1 MNPVAPLSLYIHLPW
16 CTRKCPY
23 CDFNSHELRGAVDE
37 NSYVQALLDDLK
49 QDVKLIDGRE
59 LQTIFIG
66 GGTPSLFSGQAIAD
80 LLDGVALNINC
91 APDIEVTMEANPG
104 SSELNKFSAFRAA
117 GVNRLSIGIQSFN
130 AKHLSALG
138 RAHNSSEALNAAKA
152 AKHAGF
158 ERINLDIMYALPGQ
172 TAESANE
179 DIAQAIKLSPE
190 HLSCYQ
196 LTIEPNTLFHKQP
209 PNLPNDELGWE
220 IQEIVHNSLNRANYK
235 QYEVSAWSK
244 LGEECRHNLNYWQFG
259 DYLGIGAGAHG
270 KVSRPDG
277 SIIRYWKHKQPKR
290 YLHSAHTN
298 SRFGDRKI
306 ISEKEL
312 GFEFLLNALRL
323 KVGFTPKLFEQRT
336 GLSIDALQPTL
347 SEQIDKHWLT
357 QTNANIKCSETGY
370 RFLDQLLTDYLPPD

>member
-152 AKHAGF
+152 AKQ
-158 ERINLDIMYALPGQ
+158 DVPG
-172 TAESANE
+172 
-179 DIAQAIKLSPE
+179 
-190 HLSCYQ
+190 
-196 LTIEPNTLFHKQP
+196 
-209 PNLPNDELGWE
+209 
-220 IQEIVHNSLNRANYK
+220 
-235 QYEVSAWSK
+235 
-244 LGEECRHNLNYWQFG
+244 
-259 DYLGIGAGAHG
+259 
-270 KVSRPDG
+270 
-277 SIIRYWKHKQPKR
+277 
-290 YLHSAHTN
+290 
-298 SRFGDRKI
+298 
-306 ISEKEL
+306 
-312 GFEFLLNALRL
+312 
-323 KVGFTPKLFEQRT
+323 
-336 GLSIDALQPTL
+336 
-347 SEQIDKHWLT
+347 
-357 QTNANIKCSETGY
+357 
-370 RFLDQLLTDYLPPD
+370 